1 MVILKN
7 VKVKSKAES
16 SSELLVIGRFKKS
29 NIKSSIS
36 FLSNEDKNRISI
48 AKKARKYGEDWS
60 REFNKK
66 INTELIDLKLEKIEL
81 KLEQLLRENKN
92 QHLDKQRQELID
104 IKQEIKLQ
112 MRWSFGVMIT
122 VGALVVGV
130 LRLT

>member
-1 MVILKN
+1 M
-7 VKVKSKAES
+7 
-16 SSELLVIGRFKKS
+16 
-29 NIKSSIS
+29 
-36 FLSNEDKNRISI
+36 
-48 AKKARKYGEDWS
+48 
-60 REFNKK
+60 
-66 INTELIDLKLEKIEL
+66 INSELIDLKLEKIEL